1 MSKKLALAAAVA
13 ATALSLPVSP
23 VPVMVPV
30 AALRVHPLLEHAPR
44 LGPKDPRYLAMRA
57 SWRESG
63 VRPTI
68 FITPT
73 GEIADGRHR
82 YWDALDEGDE
92 EMAAI
97 VVDPENVASIILGA
111 VTGRA
116 HTTKAVQAYLC
127 QPIIAPALEQARAR
141 RAAMMDAGL
150 KKKLPPVETVED
162 LAERLGISE
171 TYLKQADRIHQAFAN
186 ETRFDFN
193 NPPAAAA
200 SLIFDTPE
208 EIAEFK
214 TTPGGRKKRSMTL
227 RQYFEP
233 RILDD
238 ENPMPLAQVLTGIG
252 YFLNGAPEKS
262 AGKAPKRNSHL
273 HVFTSSWSL
282 LSKSAPRWDKLD
294 ADDQAIAM
302 NAVDKAF
309 KKVPTVMLDMMAETA
324 KRELRARKTA
334 HRSASEAIDD
344 LPEVHPTAESAENS

>member
-13 ATALSLPVSP
+13 AAVLNLPVSP

-44 LGPKDPRYLAMRA
+44 LAAKDPRYLAMRA

-68 FITPT
+68 YITPS
-73 GEIADGRHR
+73 GEIVDGRHR
-82 YWDALDEGDE
+82 YWDALDEADD

-97 VVDPENVASIILGA
+97 VVDPANVASIILGA
-111 VTGRA
+111 VTGRN

-141 RAAMMDAGL
+141 RAAMLDAGL
-150 KKKLPPVETVED
+150 KKKLPPIETVED

-171 TYLKQADRIHQAFAN
+171 TYLKQADRIHAAFQN
-186 ETRFDFN
+186 ETKFDFN

-200 SLIFDTPE
+200 SLVFDTPE

-214 TTPGGRKKRSMTL
+214 TSAGGRKKRSLTL

-252 YFLNGAPEKS
+252 YFLNGAPEKT
-262 AGKAPKRNSHL
+262 AGKPPKRNSHL
-273 HVFTSSWSL
+273 HVVISGWSL
-282 LSKSAPRWDKLD
+282 LAKSAPRWKKLTG
-294 ADDQAIAM
+294 DDLESATKAIEKTFQKLPG
-302 NAVDKAF
+302 DLLK
-309 KKVPTVMLDMMAETA
+309 MLLATA
-324 KRELRARKTA
+324 KRELRRRT
-334 HRSASEAIDD
+334 SSEEPAGTS
-344 LPEVHPTAESAENS
+344 PEAEPIET